1 MLEKQQTITKT
12 ASISGVGLHTGNN
25 TKIVFKPAPE
35 NHGIKIM
42 RADLPDKPTIDA
54 DLNNVVNLSRG
65 TTLGAGDIQVHT
77 VEHALAAL
85 YGMQIDN
92 VLVEVYGNE
101 PPVMD
106 GSAIEFVKKLKT
118 AGIVQQSAPREYI
131 EIDKTIAY
139 HNAERAIDIVIVPSP
154 VFRIIYMIDY
164 KNSALGT
171 QYTAMYD
178 IDEFEHEYASSRTF
192 CFLSETEML
201 KEKGLIKG
209 GNLDNAIVFI
219 DRDLEENEFVRL
231 KQLFGLSHKRIV
243 HDGGILDNRELR
255 FPNEPVRHKVL
266 DLLGDLALLGK
277 PIKGHVMAA
286 RAGHAAH
293 FQIAKQVREY
303 HETQKI
309 TRKYQSRTQEG
320 LVFDINAVLK
330 IMPHRYPFLLV
341 DRIIEL
347 KPGDFVTG
355 LKNVTINEPFFQG
368 HFPDHPIMPGVL
380 ILEAMGQVGGVLLLN
395 SYDDPESKLVYF
407 TGIDKVRFRRP
418 VIPGDQLYFRVEMKY
433 FRHNIC
439 KIRGEAFVG
448 DTLATEA
455 EMMAVIVDKEQKK
468 PLSQPNGTT

>member
-1 MLEKQQTITKT
+1 MLEKQQTISKP
-12 ASISGVGLHTGNN
+12 ASISGVGLHTGNK
-25 TKIVFKPAPE
+25 TKVIFKPAPE
-35 NHGIKIM
+35 NHGIKIV
-42 RADLPDKPTIDA
+42 RADLPEKPTIDA
-54 DLNNVVNLSRG
+54 DLNNVVELSRG
-65 TTLGAGDIQVHT
+65 TTLGTGEIQVHT
-77 VEHALAAL
+77 VEHILATI

-106 GSAIEFVKKLKT
+106 GSALEFVTKLKT
-118 AGIVQQSAPREYI
+118 VGIVQQTAPREYI

-139 HNAERAIDIVIVPSP
+139 HNADRAIDIVIVPSP

-171 QYTAMYD
+171 QYTAMYN
-178 IDEFEHEYASSRTF
+178 IDEFEKEYASARTF

-219 DRDLEENEFVRL
+219 DRDLEETEFDRL
-231 KQLFGLSHKRIV
+231 KNLFGLSHKKIV

-277 PIKGHVMAA
+277 PIKGQVMAA

-293 FQIAKQVREY
+293 FEIAKQVRKY
-303 HETQKI
+303 HEAQKL
-309 TRKYQSRTQEG
+309 TRKYQTRPQDG

-347 KPGDFVTG
+347 KPGEFVTG

-368 HFPDHPIMPGVL
+368 HFPEHPIMPGVL

-418 VIPGDQLYFRVEMKY
+418 VIPGDQLYIQVEMKY

-448 DTLATEA
+448 DTLAAEA
-455 EMMAVIVDKEQKK
+455 EMMAVVVEKEQKK
-468 PLSQPNGTT
+468 